1 MTSQAINL
9 NVNASVPVACT
20 FWREDDG
27 WIGTCDQFSLRVEGT
42 SFEDVKRNMESSLQS
57 FVERVLHASASRQVA

>member
-1 MTSQAINL
+1 MTSQAIDL
-9 NVNASVPVACT
+9 KVNASVPVDCK

-42 SFEDVKRNMESSLQS
+42 TFEEAKRNMESALQDVLGAMVRS
-57 FVERVLHASASRQVA
+57 RESRRVA